1 MKDSE
6 TILNKITLENLGR
19 NNVNARNE
27 LIKIKTQLVNYIRE
41 SKTYQYNELLQE
53 LNKALKNGLEKQA
66 HIIAS
71 KIVQKIIVLKKILNL

>member
-53 LNKALKNGLEKQA
+53 LNKALKM
-66 HIIAS
+66 
-71 KIVQKIIVLKKILNL
+71 VLKNKHI

>member
-53 LNKALKNGLEKQA
+53 LNKALKNGLEKT
-66 HIIAS
+66 S
-71 KIVQKIIVLKKILNL
+71 TYNC

>member
-53 LNKALKNGLEKQA
+53 LNKALKNGLENK
-66 HIIAS
+66 HI
-71 KIVQKIIVLKKILNL
+71 